1 MFILSTMLSKF
12 IADEIHL
19 IAPKPFVHQLV
30 LYYRLELIS
39 LLLSS
44 SFYRVRDS
52 APDGSSPR
60 VYSRFFFR
68 V

>member
-1 MFILSTMLSKF
+1 MFILLTMLSKF
-12 IADEIHL
+12 IADEIHP

-30 LYYRLELIS
+30 LYYRLQLITF
-39 LLLSS
+39 LLST

-60 VYSRFFFR
+60 GYSRIFW